1 MGAFGGIPKTCPFS
15 VLGNLTVGLKGVHCG
30 QDLLEGSPEGH
41 IHFRDRGLAGDIGHF
56 NPTSRIL
63 GELQT
68 CADGHTLGR
77 GIDVAPIIAAK
88 GGVRVH
94 PGGRGTEVLLPFS
107 LPVQHSH
114 CLLILLHA
122 KPFSPI

>member
-1 MGAFGGIPKTCPFS
+1 M
-15 VLGNLTVGLKGVHCG
+15 GLKGVHCG

-88 GGVRVH
+88 GG
-94 PGGRGTEVLLPFS
+94 FM
-107 LPVQHSH
+107 
-114 CLLILLHA
+114 
-122 KPFSPI
+122 FSPVGED